1 MGCNLRDLANS
12 HSIDLSEL
20 AGKTVGIDAF
30 LVAFQFITSMRNRGP
45 DGDGGPL
52 SDSKGRPTP
61 HLIGFLERTTTLIE
75 LGLEPVYIFDGKHPD
90 LKADVMAE
98 RRARRV
104 EAKRKWDEALATG
117 DMVRAQKYGQQA
129 AEYTGE
135 MQDQTKKLLDL
146 LGVPWIDAAAEG
158 EGQAAVMAN
167 KGEIDIVATQ
177 DWDALLYGSPVLIR
191 NLMSHGKRRRGRLV
205 SAEKVILEE
214 LLDDNDI
221 SREQLVDLAIMIGTD
236 FHPGIKG
243 IGPKT
248 GLKLIKE
255 HGNIETICQVKE
267 KQIPE
272 NLEQIRSIF
281 LDHPCNEVKSMKQGL
296 ADENGL
302 RQFLLEDFDFSEQR
316 LERNLKRLKGRV
328 RKGGQPTLFEF

>member
-1 MGCNLRDLANS
+1 MGCNLRDLAKA

-75 LGLEPVYIFDGKHPD
+75 LGLDPVYIFDGKHPE

-98 RRARRV
+98 RKARRA
-104 EAKRKWDEALATG
+104 EAKKKWTDAIAAG

-129 AEYTGE
+129 AEYTSE
-135 MQDQTKKLLDL
+135 MQEQTKRLLDL

-158 EGQAAVMAN
+158 EGQAAVMAS

-177 DWDALLYGSPVLIR
+177 DWDALLYGSPILIR

-205 SAEKVILEE
+205 SAEKVVLDEMLEE
-214 LLDDNDI
+214 NEI

-236 FHPGIKG
+236 YHPGIKG

-255 HGNIETICQVKE
+255 HGNIEKICEVKE

-272 NLEQIRSIF
+272 NLDTIRSIF
-281 LDHPCNEVKSMKQGL
+281 LDHPYSKVASISQGL
-296 ADENGL
+296 ADETGL
-302 RQFLLEDFDFSEQR
+302 RKFLMEDFDFSEQR
-316 LERNLKRLKGRV
+316 LERNLKRLKGRI

>member
-1 MGCNLRDLANS
+1 MGCNLRDLANA
-12 HSIDLSEL
+12 HSIDISEL

-75 LGLEPVYIFDGKHPD
+75 LGLEPVYIFDGQHPE
-90 LKADVMAE
+90 LKANVMAE
-98 RRARRV
+98 RKARRV
-104 EAKRKWDEALATG
+104 EAKKKWTDAIAAG

-129 AEYTGE
+129 AEYTRE
-135 MQDQTKKLLDL
+135 MQEQTKRLLDL

-158 EGQAAVMAN
+158 EGQAAVMAS

-177 DWDALLYGSPVLIR
+177 DWDALLYGSPILIR

-205 SAEKVILEE
+205 SAEKVVLDELLEE
-214 LLDDNDI
+214 NEI

-236 FHPGIKG
+236 YHPGIKG

-255 HGNIETICQVKE
+255 HGNIEKICEVKG

-272 NLEQIRSIF
+272 NLDTIRSIF
-281 LDHPCNEVKSMKQGL
+281 LDHPCSKVASMSQGL

-302 RQFLLEDFDFSEQR
+302 RKFLMEDFDFSEQR